1 MSLKEVLVEELK
13 DLYSAESQLVKALPK
28 IVKACEDN
36 ELAESINQHFE
47 QTKGHV
53 ERLEQVFKQLGKK
66 AAAKQ
71 CKGMEGLLKE
81 GNEAIEEGEEAPFGD
96 LMITGAALR
105 VEHYE
110 IAGYSA
116 AIEIARGLGEDE
128 VVDLLTLTLEEEEA
142 ASEKL
147 LAMAKELIGEAAG
160 LSQDEAELED
170 EDVET
175 VSDEE
180 GAGEASMTRK
190 QTPHT
195 SKTAPK
201 KPSRGKSR
209 AA

>member
-53 ERLEQVFKQLGKK
+53 ERLEQAFEQLGKK
-66 AAAKQ
+66 PAAKQ

-81 GNEAIEEGEEAPFGD
+81 GNEAIEDGEEAPFGD

-110 IAGYSA
+110 IAGYTA

-147 LAMAKELIGEAAG
+147 SAVAKDLIGEAAG
-160 LSQDEAELED
+160 LSEDEAEQI
-170 EDVET
+170 
-175 VSDEE
+175 
-180 GAGEASMTRK
+180 G
-190 QTPHT
+190 
-195 SKTAPK
+195 
-201 KPSRGKSR
+201 R
-209 AA
+209 AHV

>member
-1 MSLKEVLVEELK
+1 MSLKEVLVDELK

-28 IVKACEDN
+28 IVKACEDE
-36 ELAESINQHFE
+36 ELGESINQHLE
-47 QTKGHV
+47 ETKGHV
-53 ERLEQVFKQLGKK
+53 ERLQQVFEQLGEKPTGK
-66 AAAKQ
+66 H
-71 CKGMEGLLKE
+71 CKGMEGLLEEGKE
-81 GNEAIEEGEEAPFGD
+81 VIEEGEEAPFGD

-110 IAGYSA
+110 IAGYTA

-147 LAMAKELIGEAAG
+147 SAVAKDLIGEAAG
-160 LSQDEAELED
+160 LSEDEAQLKD

-175 VSDEE
+175 VSEE
-180 GAGEASMTRK
+180 EEAGEASMTRK